1 MSHMAARL
9 EFLKKSALM
18 LVSDSP
24 STSAHLLAAHNCVL
38 YELSK
43 PMSFSQKREYCPSCG
58 SICLPATTCT
68 VSTRARA
75 PKGAR
80 RGRMPP
86 TNDKESCA
94 VYNCLR
100 CHRQTVQPFKKAKPN
115 RPGGRIAADT
125 SALNSLQPTSQT
137 ETSAPELNVAAT
149 LSSAKMKS
157 SSDNASSKKRAKAR
171 KQQGLLAALAASKQT
186 SQPSP
191 STSLDLLDFL
201 QP

>member
-18 LVSDSP
+18 LASDSP

-43 PMSFSQKREYCPSCG
+43 PMSFSQKREYCPSF
-58 SICLPATTCT
+58 
-68 VSTRARA
+68 STRARA